1 MDLIKDYVKIII
13 VVIIAGVILN
23 MISSGSVKEVLS
35 MPIAWFF
42 IVVGIIIFP
51 HVEGG
56 GRKNKDG
63 SADKRF
69 KSNKFYK

>member
-13 VVIIAGVILN
+13 AVIVAGVILN
-23 MISSGSVKEVLS
+23 MISPDSVKEILS
-35 MPIAWFF
+35 IPIAWLF
-42 IVVGIIIFP
+42 IVGGIILFP

-69 KSNKFYK
+69 KSNKWYK